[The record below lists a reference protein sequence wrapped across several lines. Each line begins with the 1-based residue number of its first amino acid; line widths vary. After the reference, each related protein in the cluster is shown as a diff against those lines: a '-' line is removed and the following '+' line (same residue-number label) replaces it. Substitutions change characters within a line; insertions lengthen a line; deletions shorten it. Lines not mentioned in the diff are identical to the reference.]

1 MYTPYLSIMGL
12 FNFYFIALFSI
23 IPFVSYNLV
32 RFIRH
37 YFISRSIMSHLMH
50 LKCFQREI

>member
-12 FNFYFIALFSI
+12 VNFYFIALFSI